1 VKLQELQDAL
11 AKAKVLTIKDGK
23 VHIGDKDKAFPV
35 RGLAPFDEGK
45 GIDIAYSVAATFP
58 DASSTIIEGKAS
70 FLFLGKDHN
79 ILKGPADN
87 PIRSIDVRATFEFT
101 RNQDVLDVTLCY
113 KLDQWRFLSGFPQLP
128 VPFDSE
134 SLRYDYESGNSVL
147 DRFKFG
153 SCYLYLTT
161 YKHELQVD
169 TLFGDASL
177 KETVILQEG
186 LNFVGRGASAGTLGL
201 LAQLGKGAP
210 PVLHGQ
216 VIPRPSGDLP
226 TQQID
231 ELPWDVLP
239 PRPRIPGI
247 YLEARLGSGLS
258 LPVGSNTTLDF
269 TKLRFGMYSP
279 LSNYWILENASYVPV
294 MAYLGDVKIG
304 KLTLVTISARI
315 YGGRDDELVLAGAF
329 GPEIT
334 FGKFLEA
341 IDFQAAKSFL
351 PGSLGNAISKI
362 KPKSASITLVS
373 YRDKHGV
380 TKYEVASTQF
390 TIGTGD
396 SPVTWSP
403 FKEFKAPLDK
413 LFSIGFTSLRIA
425 VVKPFDSKQREFS
438 ATIRGEI
445 TFLGVEF
452 YVTVEAPG
460 FYFMAGQKKS
470 VEVNLQKYLRNELK
484 MDLPFEALKK
494 IPIFDIRNCSLV
506 VQPGLYYAFAM
517 DIIPGTELKI
527 AGTPLPDLHFAVSC
541 SPEGEKNN
549 LDWQFEARA
558 KPDQGVPI
566 VDLIVWLA
574 EQVKIK
580 LSPPQSVRNLIIV
593 DSVAV
598 SYDSR
603 GKQFGFECWGKLT
616 LNRTTL
622 DCCFTVAHSLD
633 EENPEAGTTF
643 GGRILFGP
651 EGEDPLSFSLYFS
664 KNSASTCAVAAYND
678 PYGHELKIQALA
690 ASVLPEFAKY
700 IPASL
705 TMTLNS
711 ALLAYYS
718 YSKDP
723 AKKLATDSTT
733 SRTESTTGSEAKAG
747 AETVVL
753 FGVDLGA
760 KVELS
765 DLPIVGRAM
774 PKDQAIGFESLRI
787 IVASAPLEQ
796 ESVASL
802 DEILADTG
810 VKPLSDMSGKGDGKG
825 GLQKFNITAEL
836 LFGSLSRTLSLPVD
850 EDTFKEP
857 PADSPVTEPTGA
869 EHAGGGE
876 GLAALQAEEATD
888 ATKWFEVDKSMGP
901 VTVRRIGLGYENG
914 RVGIKF
920 DASLRLSVL
929 TFNLEGL
936 GLTYP
941 LDKFTQ
947 PSEFLKHV
955 KFTLDG
961 MGLALGNG
969 PIEIGGSLV
978 RVLRKDPRELELEG
992 TLLIRTAVFT
1002 FSAFGSYVK
1011 VLDGTHSVMA
1021 FAVLLLEL
1029 GDPTGTGAFVVTGLA
1044 FGFGVNRKLTLP
1056 RIEEVHTFPLIRAAM
1071 EKQDFAD
1078 LQRLP
1083 RELRPFVA
1091 PSPGNFWIAAG
1102 IKFNSFGMVDSFLL
1116 VSVAFSMGGDVEIG
1130 LLGLSRMTTPPMV
1143 QPDKS
1148 IACAELALRGVISI
1162 PEGLI
1167 KFEAQLT
1174 QNSFIFSQA
1183 CRLTGGFAFCLWFS
1197 GPHKGDFVISLGG
1210 YHPAFKRPQHYPL
1223 VPRLGIQL
1231 QIGTELSITGE
1242 AYFALT
1248 PSCIMAGGKLCAVFK
1263 TNVAILGEIEAWFIA
1278 YANFLL
1284 CWQPF
1289 YYLADMGVSMG
1300 VAFRLFGCAIRMELS
1315 VALRL
1320 WGAPFGG
1327 RAVVTLWII
1336 SFPIEFGASAPAANP
1351 LSAAEFIAKCLP
1363 AAKALSAVV
1372 GAAAAAK
1379 SLPQVPAK
1387 PDVFSVRITEGL
1399 LRQQEVEVTNPGTK
1413 EVEKRTYRIVN
1424 AHQLSLTAQSV
1435 IPCTRFTELTPEP
1448 ERMKGVKLKAKASLG
1463 IRPMGKQVLDSEFSV
1478 TISPVKH
1485 KIASD
1490 EEKLEFRNK
1499 FSVSVVT
1506 GNVPDALWGKCAVEN
1521 DVSLPKTPEAKTIEV
1536 AVGIRI
1542 SCIVPKPQHELLDI
1556 QIWKLAYQNLP
1567 KKDVKWQNPEEEAA
1581 RGYGADDAIFST
1593 IMASKVIEER
1603 KEICDCL
1610 KKQMDGY
1617 LQKKALDT
1625 HEEQPPFAWN
1635 EVDHLEE
1642 LASRKKGD
1650 SYFQSTIK
1658 LCPVGCSYE
1667 R

>member
-1 VKLQELQDAL
+1 MTLQELQAAL
-11 AKAKVLTIKDGK
+11 AKATILTIKDGHL
-23 VHIGDKDKAFPV
+23 HIGNQAFPV
-35 RGLAPFDEGK
+35 HGLAPFDRGK
-45 GIDIAYSVAATFP
+45 GIEIFNLSPVASP
-58 DASSTIIEGKAS
+58 DASHLVIEGETS
-70 FLFLGKDHN
+70 SLFLGKNLN
-79 ILKGPADN
+79 ILKGPADK
-87 PIRSIDVRATFEFT
+87 PPRLIDVQVTFEFA
-101 RNQDVLDVTLCY
+101 RNQGALDVTMRY
-113 KLDQWRFLSGFPQLP
+113 KLEQWRFLSGFPQLP

-134 SLRYDYESGNSVL
+134 SLQYDYKSGQSVL
-147 DRFKFG
+147 DQYDLAA
-153 SCYLYLTT
+153 CYFYLTT
-161 YKHELQVD
+161 YAHGLQESG
-169 TLFGDASL
+169 LFAGASL
-177 KETVILQEG
+177 QEKIDLNLNVG
-186 LNFVGRGASAGTLGL
+186 LNFVGRGSPKGALNL
-201 LAQLGKGAP
+201 LAKIGTGQN
-210 PVLHGQ
+210 PVLRGHL
-216 VIPRPSGDLP
+216 IPPPGNKLSKLKEEDA
-226 TQQID
+226 Q
-231 ELPWDVLP
+231 LPWDAKP
-239 PRPRIPGI
+239 AIPGI
-247 YLEARLGSGLS
+247 YLEVPLGSGLP
-258 LPVGSNTTLDF
+258 LPLGGETTIQF
-269 TKLRFGMYSP
+269 TNLWFRMYSP
-279 LSNYWILENASYVPV
+279 LSSYWIAENASYVPV

-304 KLTLVTISARI
+304 ELTLVTISARV
-315 YGGRDDELVLAGAF
+315 YGGRDDALVLAGKF
-329 GPEIT
+329 GPQIT

-341 IDFQAAKSFL
+341 IDFPEANTFL
-351 PGSLGNAISKI
+351 PGSLAKDIDGI
-362 KPKSASITLVS
+362 KPDSASITLLTS
-373 YRDKHGV
+373 QG
-380 TKYEVASTQF
+380 KYEVASTEF
-390 TIGTGD
+390 TIAST
-396 SPVTWSP
+396 SATRWKP
-403 FKEFKAPLDK
+403 FGAPLDK
-413 LFSIGFTSLRIA
+413 LFSIGFTSLTIA
-425 VVKPFDSKQREFS
+425 VVKPFDSKEREFK
-438 ATIRGEI
+438 ATIRGEV

-452 YVTVEAPG
+452 HVRVEAPSLCLT
-460 FYFMAGQKKS
+460 AVQKKG
-470 VEVNLQKYLRNELK
+470 VEVNLGEYLKSELK
-484 MDLPFEALKK
+484 MDLPLEALKA
-494 IPIFDIRNCSLV
+494 IPVFDISNCSLV

-517 DIIPGTELKI
+517 DIIPKNRELKI
-527 AGTPLPDLHFAVSC
+527 AGTALPDLHFAVSC
-541 SPEGEKNN
+541 SPEGKETN
-549 LDWQFEARA
+549 LDWQFEARTKKGEGISVFALIEDLA
-558 KPDQGVPI
+558 K
-566 VDLIVWLA
+566 
-574 EQVKIK
+574 QVGIK
-580 LSPPQSVRNLIIV
+580 NDVNLPEAVKNLITIE
-593 DSVAV
+593 SVSV
-598 SYDSR
+598 SYNS
-603 GKQFGFECWGKLT
+603 QSEVFGFECWGTLK
-616 LNRTTL
+616 LNRTSL
-622 DCCFTVAHSLD
+622 ECCLTIAHSMNEKD
-633 EENPEAGTTF
+633 PKAATTF
-643 GGRILFGP
+643 GGQILFRP
-651 EGEDPLSFSLYFS
+651 DGEQPLSFSLFFS
-664 KNSASTCAVAAYND
+664 SNTDSTCALAAYND
-678 PYGHELKIQALA
+678 EYGYSLKVKKLAELISPDLA
-690 ASVLPEFAKY
+690 KLVPSSLEF
-700 IPASL
+700 SL
-705 TMTLNS
+705 KS
-711 ALLAYYS
+711 ALLAYY
-718 YSKDP
+718 KKP
-723 AKKLATDSTT
+723 AANAAKVSTT
-733 SRTESTTGSEAKAG
+733 SKTESTTGSGTKLA
-747 AETVVL
+747 AESVVL

-765 DLPIVGRAM
+765 DLPVVGRAM

-787 IVASAPLEQ
+787 ILASAPLEQ
-796 ESVASL
+796 ESVTSL
-802 DEILADTG
+802 DAILSDTG
-810 VKPLSDMSGKGDGKG
+810 VRPLSDVSGKGDGKE
-825 GLQKFNITAEL
+825 GLQEGCNITAEL
-836 LFGSLSRTLSLPVD
+836 LFGSVSRTLSMPV
-850 EDTFKEP
+850 
-857 PADSPVTEPTGA
+857 AAIEPTPA
-869 EHAGGGE
+869 EPSDDNQTGGGQSST
-876 GLAALQAEEATD
+876 ALQPEETTD

-901 VTVRRIGLGYENG
+901 VSVRRIGLGYENG
-914 RVGIKF
+914 RVVIKF

-1002 FSAFGSYVK
+1002 FSAFGSYVQL
-1011 VLDGTHSVMA
+1011 LDGTTSVMA

-1044 FGFGVNRKLTLP
+1044 FGFGVNRKLALP
-1056 RIEEVHTFPLIRAAM
+1056 RIEEVHTFPLIQAAM
-1071 EKQDFAD
+1071 GKQDFAD
-1078 LQRLP
+1078 LQKLP
-1083 RELRPFVA
+1083 RELRPYVA

-1102 IKFNSFGMVDSFLL
+1102 IKFNSFGLVDSFLL

-1130 LLGLSRMTTPPMV
+1130 LLGLSRMTTPPLV
-1143 QPDKS
+1143 HPDKA

-1183 CRLTGGFAFCLWFS
+1183 CQLTGGFAFCLWFS

-1363 AAKALSAVV
+1363 AAKALPAVV
-1372 GAAAAAK
+1372 GATAAAK

-1413 EVEKRTYRIVN
+1413 EVENRTYRIVN

-1435 IPCTRFTELTPEP
+1435 IPCTRFTELMPEP

-1581 RGYGADDAIFST
+1581 RGYGADDTIFST

-1610 KKQMDGY
+1610 KKQMDSY
-1617 LQKKALDT
+1617 LQKKALKT
-1625 HEEQPPFAWN
+1625 HEEQPPFVWN

-1642 LASRKKGD
+1642 IASRKKDD

-1658 LCPVGCSYE
+1658 LRPVGSSYE